1 MNKNLESVAAAIAAF
16 KQLKSMYLTKA
27 LNCDDIPT
35 CETLLAKAEVWGR
48 LELDSQLAFIREQK
62 EEQ

>member
-1 MNKNLESVAAAIAAF
+1 MHEHLESVANAIIAF
-16 KQLKSMYLTKA
+16 KQLKTMYLNRA
-27 LNCDDIPT
+27 LNCDDLT
-35 CETLLAKAEVWGR
+35 ECETLLAKAEVWGR